1 MRRWIQGKEERDR
14 RRRQAEQRRRDRR
27 RRERDGVVIT
37 GGVDEEGGYVLA
49 THEMDGTL
57 NFEGR
62 GPVDML
68 EEIGE
73 QEGEQE
79 FAAVGPEEI
88 KERGAEHQE
97 DGLVRVFEFD
107 DDEDL

>member
-14 RRRQAEQRRRDRR
+14 RRRQAEKRRRDGR
-27 RRERDGVVIT
+27 RRERDGQVFT

-57 NFEGR
+57 NFEGK
-62 GPVDML
+62 GPLDMR
-68 EEIGE
+68 EERVE
-73 QEGEQE
+73 QEGEHE
-79 FAAVGPEEI
+79 LASGGPEEVE
-88 KERGAEHQE
+88 EREAERE
-97 DGLVRVFEFD
+97 DDGVTRVFELD